1 MKRRALLASLPVA
14 ALAGCL
20 GNGTGGAG
28 ENPTETTRP
37 TTDATT
43 TDPETTTNG
52 TSTESDTGEF
62 PLTLEAAST
71 DDFPDLPV
79 SASVSIL
86 RDYATTH
93 PARIEF
99 SLTND
104 SDEPQTYSFGP
115 IVPWSTL
122 YGTSETDSEAIL
134 VPGENAK
141 IVPESSRDCWTAK
154 DDLAQA
160 QMIQNVTLDAGETRS
175 VEFSVLARKDFCLEA
190 GTYRF
195 EDTNYLGETPWGF
208 ALTLAER

>member
-14 ALAGCL
+14 ALAGCI
-20 GNGTGGAG
+20 GNSTGSGD
-28 ENPTETTRP
+28 PTETTP
-37 TTDATT
+37 NTSDETTPD
-43 TDPETTTNG
+43 ETTTNG
-52 TSTESDTGEF
+52 TSTESNTGVF
-62 PLTLEAAST
+62 PLTLDSAST

-99 SLTND
+99 SLTNE
-104 SDEPQTYSFGP
+104 SDQAETYTFGP

-160 QMIQNVTLDAGETRS
+160 QMLQDVTLDAGETRS

-195 EDTNYLGETPWGF
+195 SDGNYLGERAWGF
-208 ALTLAER
+208 DLTLTER